1 MWGCAVQRKGTR
13 VVARLACERSWM
25 DEKGRKRRNLEIVY
39 QLAPSL
45 LVTTGL
51 GFGSV

>member
-1 MWGCAVQRKGTR
+1 
-13 VVARLACERSWM
+13 M